1 MVFGSLAWIGLA
13 KLGETST
20 SQDIETKQERVILK
34 DLIIE
39 NIENELNEKVAAPIS
54 VVTSMDNVL
63 SLQAVLLNT
72 LINTVLVSS
81 TTTFLPYKN
90 LK

>member
-20 SQDIETKQERVILK
+20 AQDIETKKERVIFK
-34 DLIIE
+34 DLNIE

-54 VVTSMDNVL
+54 VVTSIDNGVRL
-63 SLQAVLLNT
+63 EVATGGSTLLAAGSHWLHLN
-72 LINTVLVSS
+72 I
-81 TTTFLPYKN
+81 
-90 LK
+90 

>member
-20 SQDIETKQERVILK
+20 AQDIETKQERVILN
-34 DLIIE
+34 DLKIE

-54 VVTSMDNVL
+54 VVTSIDNVL

-81 TTTFLPYKN
+81 TIVL
-90 LK
+90 

>member
-20 SQDIETKQERVILK
+20 AEDIETKQERVILN
-34 DLIIE
+34 DL
-39 NIENELNEKVAAPIS
+39 NIENELNEKVATPIS
-54 VVTSMDNVL
+54 VVTSVDNVL

-81 TTTFLPYKN
+81 TIVL
-90 LK
+90 

>member
-1 MVFGSLAWIGLA
+1 MVFGSLGWIGLA
-13 KLGETST
+13 TLGETST
-20 SQDIETKQERVILK
+20 AQDIETKQERVILN
-34 DLIIE
+34 DL

-54 VVTSMDNVL
+54 VVTSIDNVL

-81 TTTFLPYKN
+81 TIVL
-90 LK
+90 